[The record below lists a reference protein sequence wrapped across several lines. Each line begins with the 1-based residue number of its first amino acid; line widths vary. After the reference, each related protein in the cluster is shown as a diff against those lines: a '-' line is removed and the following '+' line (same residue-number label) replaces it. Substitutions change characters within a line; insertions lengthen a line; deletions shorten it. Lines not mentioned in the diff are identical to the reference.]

1 MSTPHRERIAAVLI
15 LALALGVVVALKL
28 HYSAASA
35 DELRW
40 ILAPTAVLVEL
51 ATGADFVA
59 EPGAGYLS
67 TELRY
72 LIAPSCAG
80 INFLVVAF
88 SALVVG
94 FVRPHRRAAH
104 NALVAA
110 AGAAAALAAAL
121 VANTIRIALA
131 IWLHVHAVSWG
142 WFTPDRLHRMVGVVV
157 YLALL
162 LVLFAAAG
170 KLAARW
176 SDRATAGVRVPIG
189 VYLAVAVLVPLANGG
204 YARAAF
210 WEHAAV
216 VVAVL
221 VGAGLVIV
229 ALHRV
234 GGTIRAG
241 GSVASS
247 TSRGSTRPA
256 SARMAGRS

>member
-1 MSTPHRERIAAVLI
+1 MSASRGGWIAAVVI
-15 LALALGVVVALKL
+15 LALAAGAAVALKL

-40 ILAPTAVLVEL
+40 ILAPTAALVAL
-51 ATGADFVA
+51 VTGADFA
-59 EPGAGYLS
+59 FEPGAGYLS

-94 FVRPHRRAAH
+94 FVRPHRHPAH

-110 AGAAAALAAAL
+110 GSAAAALAAAL

-131 IWLHVHAVSWG
+131 IAMHVHAVSWG
-142 WFTPDRLHRMVGVVV
+142 WLTPDRLHRIVGVVV

-162 LVLFAAAG
+162 LALFAAAG
-170 KLAARW
+170 KLAAARSRRVTGGAW
-176 SDRATAGVRVPIG
+176 VPIG
-189 VYLAVAVLVPLANGG
+189 AYLAVALLVPLANGG

-221 VGAGLVIV
+221 VGAGLVIM
-229 ALHRV
+229 ALRR
-234 GGTIRAG
+234 GGTPG
-241 GSVASS
+241 VA
-247 TSRGSTRPA
+247 R
-256 SARMAGRS
+256 